1 MRAPTPRSGREPS
14 AKEEALNGKSRR
26 LTSNL
31 ERGRRIDLVVDGQS
45 VSAYEG
51 ETLAAALLAAGRRT
65 FRHTVPGGHPR
76 GVFCGIGVCF
86 DCLVT
91 VDGSQIRACVTPV
104 RDGMQISTI
113 TMVE

>member
-1 MRAPTPRSGREPS
+1 M
-14 AKEEALNGKSRR
+14 NGKSRR
-26 LTSNL
+26 LTSNI
-31 ERGRRIDLVVDGQS
+31 ERGRAVRLMVNGQALL
-45 VSAYEG
+45 AYEG
-51 ETLAAALLAAGRRT
+51 ETIAAALLAAGRRT

-104 RDGMQISTI
+104 QDGMQVST
-113 TMVE
+113 TAMTE

>member
-1 MRAPTPRSGREPS
+1 MLTPRWGREPS
-14 AKEEALNGKSRR
+14 GKEDALDEKSRR

-31 ERGRRIDLVVDGQS
+31 ERGRRVDVMVDGQP
-45 VSAYEG
+45 VLAYEG

-104 RDGMQISTI
+104 RDGMQVSTA
-113 TMVE
+113 TE

>member
-1 MRAPTPRSGREPS
+1 M
-14 AKEEALNGKSRR
+14 KGKPQR
-26 LTSNL
+26 LTKNI
-31 ERGRRIDLVVDGQS
+31 ERGRSVTVAVDGQPI
-45 VSAYEG
+45 SAYQG

-104 RDGMQISTI
+104 RDGMQVSTTGI
-113 TMVE
+113 

>member
-1 MRAPTPRSGREPS
+1 MSGT
-14 AKEEALNGKSRR
+14 SRR
-26 LTSNL
+26 LAGNL
-31 ERGRRIDLVVDGQS
+31 ERGRRVDVMVDGQP
-45 VSAYEG
+45 VLAYEG

-104 RDGMQISTI
+104 REGMQVSTR
-113 TMVE
+113 E

>member
-1 MRAPTPRSGREPS
+1 
-14 AKEEALNGKSRR
+14 LNGKSRR
-26 LTSNL
+26 LTSNI
-31 ERGRRIDLVVDGQS
+31 ERGRAVRLMVDGQALP
-45 VSAYEG
+45 AYEG
-51 ETLAAALLAAGRRT
+51 ETVAAALLAAGRRT

-104 RDGMQISTI
+104 RDGMQVST
-113 TMVE
+113 TGN

>member
-1 MRAPTPRSGREPS
+1 M
-14 AKEEALNGKSRR
+14 NGKSRR
-26 LTSNL
+26 LTGNI
-31 ERGRRIDLVVDGQS
+31 ERGRAVRLMVDGQALP
-45 VSAYEG
+45 AYEG
-51 ETLAAALLAAGRRT
+51 ETIAAALLAAGRRA

-104 RDGMQISTI
+104 RDGMQVST
-113 TMVE
+113 TAMVE

>member
-1 MRAPTPRSGREPS
+1 VRGRS
-14 AKEEALNGKSRR
+14 AKEEGLNGKSRR
-26 LTSNL
+26 LTSNI
-31 ERGRRIDLVVDGQS
+31 ERGRSIRLLVDGQPI
-45 VSAYEG
+45 SAYEG

-65 FRHTVPGGHPR
+65 FRHTVPGGKPR

-104 RDGMQISTI
+104 RDGMRVST
-113 TMVE
+113 TGS